1 MPIIVLIAENSI
13 SEAGTSQMTLT
24 VLSPYM
30 TLRGRNP
37 KADGLHNSVVQDV
50 QYKPVWGHLVVLCI
64 ECYAKVQQ
72 CSLFTL
78 MQIFTPIA
86 VEQGLT

>member
-37 KADGLHNSVVQDV
+37 EADGLHNSQWYRMYSTNLYGVI
-50 QYKPVWGHLVVLCI
+50 WWCCVLN
-64 ECYAKVQQ
+64 V
-72 CSLFTL
+72 
-78 MQIFTPIA
+78 MQRSNNA
-86 VEQGLT
+86 LCLL